1 MFQGDIRDAD
11 FVRKVCRG
19 ASVVFHMASIID
31 VYNSMEYGEMYGI
44 NVKGKESH
52 LHSKDGIFSLFK
64 LGAQWFEEVLGGIFS
79 LSLGLTVCET
89 DTVFLLHLL

>member
-1 MFQGDIRDAD
+1 MCSFSCSSSDGFLVNCPACRGETTLAVFQGDIRDAD

-44 NVKGKESH
+44 NVKGKESPSIKGWII
-52 LHSKDGIFSLFK
+52 LAVQAWCSM
-64 LGAQWFEEVLGGIFS
+64 V
-79 LSLGLTVCET
+79 
-89 DTVFLLHLL
+89 